1 MSGIKS
7 TGFDR
12 LQQKETSNFVFN
24 RETHGRQHK
33 VQGFILQVYTRV
45 LSAELVNYDF
55 LQPAF
60 RWQDFEEV
68 FGDGNGEEFTGL
80 FDNFVHQSL
89 ELKHLAERS

>member
-1 MSGIKS
+1 
-7 TGFDR
+7 
-12 LQQKETSNFVFN
+12 
-24 RETHGRQHK
+24 
-33 VQGFILQVYTRV
+33 
-45 LSAELVNYDF
+45 VNYDF

-60 RWQDFEEV
+60 RWQDFEEA